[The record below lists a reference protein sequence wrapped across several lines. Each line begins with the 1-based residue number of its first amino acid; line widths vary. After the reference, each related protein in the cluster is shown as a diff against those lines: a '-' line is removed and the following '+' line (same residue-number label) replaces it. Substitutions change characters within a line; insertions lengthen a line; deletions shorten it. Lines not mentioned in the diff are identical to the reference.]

1 MTSSAFA
8 QDNLSIEIDISLQRL
23 YLVDNS
29 TIISSY
35 PISSSKY
42 GEGSKQNSFKTPLGS
57 HMIKEMIGDQV
68 PKNTIFISRINTQRE
83 AKIIHDQENSDND
96 QVPKNTIFI
105 SRINTQREAKII
117 HDQEN
122 SDNDYV
128 TTRIM
133 WLDGLEDGKNK
144 GKGVDSYNRY
154 IYIHGTHEEGL
165 IGQKASHGCIRMFNS
180 DVIELFSVVKK
191 GTKVYIRA

>member
-8 QDNLSIEIDISLQRL
+8 QDNFSIEIDISLQRL

-96 QVPKNTIFI
+96 
-105 SRINTQREAKII
+105 
-117 HDQEN
+117 
-122 SDNDYV
+122 YV

-144 GKGVDSYNRY
+144 GKGVDSYSRY

-180 DVIELFSVVKK
+180 DVIELFNVVKK